1 MRAPRFRRGLTALRK
16 RISRSLRCQ
25 AALPGRYDRAL
36 LIGGGLL
43 LTVSILAAAAI
54 GIAHRFERCLD
65 DWRAAFL
72 AQRDF
77 VNNSVERNQARLRH
91 MVETYEALAHVHAR
105 DPVPAERYRELLDA
119 GGGLVDTEEDI
130 GAAPFSILSTL
141 TAPADRERLAGLLR
155 LVREVSPSSLL
166 RLQGAADDIGGFLY
180 TDDRRFFAAWPPL
193 EERAREQAGSAGV
206 SPLIDR
212 YVARVDAELHK
223 NDDASLRHE
232 RVFWVALY
240 ESDMYGK
247 LVKHYAAPV
256 YRGGERI
263 AVLVVTVPATQ
274 IPRLF
279 QPAVHDPDFF
289 MVSRDRRHLLGLD
302 ESNPRRTHWA
312 RALAAKPSVLDSA
325 DERVRLV
332 RRGADFFM
340 IQRISGPG
348 WVAVSAFDWHTIVAN
363 MKAPVL
369 WTVAFASLL
378 LAAQWAFVLTIDR
391 FMLAPLRA
399 RARSVFESEAFG
411 RTVLATAPVGL
422 TVFDPSTRRIVMQN
436 GIARGLLAALPD
448 ETHFFQ
454 SLLDKRAS
462 GRRTRRRGGRFS
474 RATASSGAARTIEVS
489 VAGADGRSREL
500 SVALSQARYREREV
514 LLCSLTDISRQKE
527 TVRLLR
533 RARNAADQA
542 SRAKSMLIATI
553 SHEIRT
559 PLYGALGNL
568 ELLSM
573 EKLEPPQAARLTS
586 VHHAFEGL
594 LALVDDVLDLSKA
607 EAHELELHIEP
618 FDLVQVLERC
628 AQTLAPSV
636 TNKELRFLCLLD
648 PAVDGHWQGDAQRI
662 VQVVTNLL
670 GNACKFTDRG
680 AVALRATIGRTPR
693 DADEVCISVADSGIG
708 IAAHQRERIFEP
720 FIQADGSIGRR
731 FGGTGL
737 GLSLCKRLVD
747 LMGGRIA
754 LESEEGRGTTFTVY
768 LPLKRAASPCLSLDA
783 SAHSDDRFAFDS
795 IVVACDD
802 AAWQDALVAR
812 LSAHCGP
819 AVAVVQGDGACVP
832 MPGRGRSIA
841 VLGSHE
847 NVVSPIWR
855 SSASAYLDTVVVSE
869 RGPLHPQRGDD
880 ALHVTA
886 LSAAKLALA
895 LEHCGRHEPVPST
908 GTSLRHPKRA
918 RGGHRAAR
926 ILVAEDD
933 PVSRTLLAHQLEAL
947 GYRHVELTC
956 DGWQALTECLRQPYD
971 LVLADLCM
979 PVMDGRSL
987 LAALRGKGL
996 SMPVIA
1002 HTAAPRDP
1010 DEANRRGFARVLHKP
1025 LALDTLRLALD
1036 AVLGHEPAGCELSSA
1051 SSDALRALFAK
1062 TWIEDEQRLAQATN
1076 AADTRRVLQ
1085 TLHRVKGA
1093 LMTLGEREVGACCD
1107 DLRDLIESH
1116 GIAAATAA
1124 LGQFRERVGAIAADE
1139 AEVRHA
1145 GPPPDA

>member
-1 MRAPRFRRGLTALRK
+1 MKTLRLRRSLTALRK
-16 RISRSLRCQ
+16 RVSRSLRCQ
-25 AALPGRYDRAL
+25 AGLPGRYDRAL
-36 LIGGGLL
+36 LFGGGLV
-43 LTVSILAAAAI
+43 LTVSILAAAAT

-77 VNNSVERNQARLRH
+77 VNASVERNQARLRH

-141 TAPADRERLAGLLR
+141 TAPADRNRLAALLR

-180 TDDRRFFAAWPPL
+180 TEDRRFLAVWPPL
-193 EERAREQAGSAGV
+193 EERARKQAGHAGV
-206 SPLIDR
+206 TPLIDR

-223 NDDASLRHE
+223 HEDTNLRHE

-240 ESDMYGK
+240 ESDTYGT
-247 LVKHYAAPV
+247 LVKHYAAPI
-256 YRGGERI
+256 YRGDERI

-289 MVSRDRRHLLGLD
+289 MVSRDRRHLLGID
-302 ESNPRRTHWA
+302 ESNPRRGHWA
-312 RALAAKPSVLDSA
+312 DALAAKPSVLDSA

-332 RRGADFFM
+332 RRGGDFFM
-340 IQRISGPG
+340 IQRIPGPG

-363 MKAPVL
+363 MREPAV
-369 WTVAFASLL
+369 WTIALAALL
-378 LAAQWAFVLTIDR
+378 LAVQWGFVLTIDR
-391 FMLAPLRA
+391 LVLAPLRA

-422 TVFDPSTRRIVMQN
+422 TVFEPATRRIVMQN
-436 GIARGLLAALPD
+436 DIARGLLAALPD
-448 ETHFFQ
+448 EPQFFQ
-454 SLLDKRAS
+454 SLLGKRAP
-462 GRRTRRRGGRFS
+462 GRRARRRGARFGH
-474 RATASSGAARTIEVS
+474 ATVPGGTARTVEVS
-489 VAGADGRSREL
+489 VAGTDGRSREL
-500 SVALSQARYREREV
+500 SVALSRARYREREV

-573 EKLEPPQAARLTS
+573 EELAPAQAARLTS
-586 VHHAFEGL
+586 VRHAFEGL

-607 EAHELELHIEP
+607 EAHELQLHVEP

-628 AQTLAPSV
+628 AQTLAPSA
-636 TNKELRFLCLLD
+636 TNKGLRFSCLLD
-648 PAVDGHWQGDAQRI
+648 PAIDGHWHGDAQRI
-662 VQVVTNLL
+662 MQVVTNLL

-680 AVALRATIGRTPR
+680 AVTLCATMGCATA
-693 DADEVCISVADSGIG
+693 DAQEVLISVADSGIG

-720 FIQADGSIGRR
+720 FIQADGSIARR

-737 GLSLCKRLVD
+737 GLSLSRRLVD
-747 LMGGRIA
+747 LMGGRIV
-754 LESEEGRGTTFTVY
+754 LESEEGRGATFSVY
-768 LPLKRAASPCLSLDA
+768 LPFKRAAPAPLHEPSNPV
-783 SAHSDDRFAFDS
+783 DRFVFDE
-795 IVVACDD
+795 IVVACND

-812 LSAHCGP
+812 LRALCGP
-819 AVAVVQGDGACVP
+819 VVAVVPDTRVCEP
-832 MPGRGRSIA
+832 TSGRGRSII
-841 VLGSHE
+841 VFGSHE
-847 NVVSPIWR
+847 NVVPRAWR
-855 SSASAYLDTVVVSE
+855 SRCSAYLDAIVVSE
-869 RGPLHPQRGDD
+869 RGPLHPQRADD
-880 ALHVTA
+880 SLHVTA
-886 LSAAKLALA
+886 LSAAMLALA
-895 LEHCGRHEPVPST
+895 LEQCGRREPLPASEGVCRP
-908 GTSLRHPKRA
+908 A
-918 RGGHRAAR
+918 RLPREAHRATR

-956 DGWQALTECLRQPYD
+956 DGRQALAECLRQPYD

-979 PVMDGRSL
+979 PLMDGRSL

-996 SMPVIA
+996 TMPVIA

-1010 DEANRRGFARVLHKP
+1010 DEAKRSGFARLLPKP
-1025 LALDTLRLALD
+1025 LALETLRLALD
-1036 AVLGHEPAGCELSSA
+1036 AVLDHRPASDELRSMPSE
-1051 SSDALRALFAK
+1051 ALLAVFAT
-1062 TWIEDEQRLAQATN
+1062 TWIEDEQRLVQATR
-1076 AADTRRVLQ
+1076 AADARRVLQ
-1085 TLHRVKGA
+1085 MLHRVKGA
-1093 LMTLGEREVGACCD
+1093 LLTLGEREEAACCD
-1107 DLRDLIESH
+1107 ELRDLIEAD
-1116 GIAAATAA
+1116 GIAAATEA
-1124 LGQFRERVGAIAADE
+1124 LGRFRERVGAIATQGTEGAH
-1139 AEVRHA
+1139 VQRSS
-1145 GPPPDA
+1145 DA

>member
-1 MRAPRFRRGLTALRK
+1 MRSLRFRRNLTALRK
-16 RISRSLRCQ
+16 RVSRSLRCQ
-25 AALPGRYDRAL
+25 SALPGRYDRAL
-36 LIGGGLL
+36 LIGGALV

-77 VNNSVERNQARLRH
+77 VNASVERNQARLRH

-105 DPVPAERYRELLDA
+105 DPVPAERYRVLLEA

-141 TAPADRERLAGLLR
+141 TAPADRERLAALLR

-180 TDDRRFFAAWPPL
+180 TDDRRFLAAWPPL
-193 EERAREQAGSAGV
+193 EDRARKQAGSAGV

-212 YVARVDAELHK
+212 YVARVDAELDKH
-223 NDDASLRHE
+223 DDANLRRE

-256 YRGGERI
+256 YRGDKRI

-302 ESNPRRTHWA
+302 ESNPRKRHWA
-312 RALAAKPSVLDSA
+312 DALAAKPSVLDSA

-332 RRGADFFM
+332 RRGTDFFM
-340 IQRISGPG
+340 IQRISGPD

-363 MKAPVL
+363 MKGPVI
-369 WTVAFASLL
+369 WTISVAALL
-378 LAAQWAFVLTIDR
+378 LAAQWAFVLAIDR
-391 FMLAPLRA
+391 LVLAPLRA

-436 GIARGLLAALPD
+436 SIARGLLAALPD
-448 ETHFFQ
+448 ETRFFQ
-454 SLLDKRAS
+454 SLLDKRAA
-462 GRRTRRRGGRFS
+462 GRRARRRGARVN
-474 RATASSGAARTIEVS
+474 RAAASSGTTRTIEVS
-489 VAGADGRSREL
+489 VAGTDGRAREL
-500 SVALSQARYREREV
+500 SVALSKARYREREV

-573 EKLEPPQAARLTS
+573 EELAPSQAARLTS

-607 EAHELELHIEP
+607 EAHELQLHVEP

-628 AQTLAPSV
+628 AQTLAPSAA
-636 TNKELRFLCLLD
+636 NKGLRFLCLLD
-648 PAVDGHWQGDAQRI
+648 PAIDGLWRGDAQRI
-662 VQVVTNLL
+662 MQIVTNLL

-680 AVALRATIGRTPR
+680 AVTLRATKGGTAG
-693 DADEVCISVADSGIG
+693 DAEQLLISVADSGIG

-720 FIQADGSIGRR
+720 FIQADGSIARR

-737 GLSLCKRLVD
+737 GLSLCRRLVD

-754 LESEEGRGTTFTVY
+754 LESEEGRGALFTVC
-768 LPLKRAASPCLSLDA
+768 LPLKRAASAPVWRDVP
-783 SAHSDDRFAFDS
+783 DRFAFDE

-802 AAWQDALVAR
+802 AAWQDALVTR
-812 LSAHCGP
+812 LNAHCGA
-819 AVAVVQGDGACVP
+819 AVTVVHGRREAP
-832 MPGRGRSIA
+832 MPGGKRAIA

-847 NVVSPIWR
+847 NIVPQAWR
-855 SSASAYLDTVVVSE
+855 ASAPAYLDTIVVSE
-869 RGPLHPQRGDD
+869 RGPLHPQRGDG

-895 LEHCGRHEPVPST
+895 LEQCGRPEPV
-908 GTSLRHPKRA
+908 RA
-918 RGGHRAAR
+918 ADVPPRYPTAAREEHRAAR

-933 PVSRTLLAHQLEAL
+933 PVSRTLLAHQLEML
-947 GYRHVELTC
+947 GFRHVELSC
-956 DGWQALTECLRQPYD
+956 DGRQALAHCLRQPCD

-987 LAALRGKGL
+987 LAALRSKGFA
-996 SMPVIA
+996 MPVIA

-1010 DEANRRGFARVLHKP
+1010 DEVKRAGFARLLQKP
-1025 LALDTLRLALD
+1025 LALETLRLALD
-1036 AVLGHEPAGCELSSA
+1036 AVLGPAPAQSA
-1051 SSDALRALFAK
+1051 DGMNRAPSEALRALFAK
-1062 TWIEDEQRLAQATN
+1062 TWIEDELRLARAMQS
-1076 AADTRRVLQ
+1076 ADARRVLQ

-1093 LMTLGEREVGACCD
+1093 LLTLGQREAADRCD
-1107 DLRDLIESH
+1107 RLRDAIETE

-1124 LGQFRERVGAIAADE
+1124 LSRFRERVGAIAGDPVGVE
-1139 AEVRHA
+1139 HVER
-1145 GPPPDA
+1145 PSDA

>member
-1 MRAPRFRRGLTALRK
+1 MRALRFRRSLTALRI
-16 RISRSLRCQ
+16 RLSRSLRCQ
-25 AALPGRYDRAL
+25 TALPGRYDRAL
-36 LIGGGLL
+36 LIGGGLV
-43 LTVSILAAAAI
+43 LTVSILAAAVI

-77 VNNSVERNQARLRH
+77 VNASVERNQARLRH
-91 MVETYEALAHVHAR
+91 MVETYEALAHVHER
-105 DPVPAERYRELLDA
+105 DPVPAERYRVLLEA
-119 GGGLVDTEEDI
+119 GGGLVDTQEDI

-141 TAPADRERLAGLLR
+141 TSPADRDRLAALLR

-166 RLQGAADDIGGFLY
+166 RLQGAADETGGFLY
-180 TDDRRFFAAWPPL
+180 TDDRRFLAAWPPL
-193 EERAREQAGSAGV
+193 EDRAREQAGSAGV
-206 SPLIDR
+206 STLIDR
-212 YVARVDAELHK
+212 YVARVDAELRK
-223 NDDASLRHE
+223 RDDTSLRHE

-302 ESNPRRTHWA
+302 ESPSRKTHWA
-312 RALAAKPSVLDSA
+312 AALAAKPSVLDSA

-332 RRGADFFM
+332 RSGADFFM
-340 IQRISGPG
+340 IQRIAGPG
-348 WVAVSAFDWHTIVAN
+348 WVAVSAFDWRTIAAN
-363 MKAPVL
+363 MKEPVI
-369 WTVAFASLL
+369 WTVSLASLL
-378 LAAQWAFVLTIDR
+378 LAVQWGFVLAIDR
-391 FMLAPLRA
+391 LVLAPLHA

-422 TVFDPSTRRIVMQN
+422 AVFDPSTRRIVMQN

-448 ETHFFQ
+448 ETSFFQ
-454 SLLDKRAS
+454 SLLDKRAP
-462 GRRTRRRGGRFS
+462 RRRARRKRVRRGH
-474 RATASSGAARTIEVS
+474 RAASGETARTFEVS
-489 VAGADGRSREL
+489 VPGANGRAREL
-500 SVALSQARYREREV
+500 SVALSRSRYREREV

-568 ELLSM
+568 ELLSID
-573 EKLEPPQAARLTS
+573 ELEPSQAARLTS
-586 VHHAFEGL
+586 VRHAFEGL

-607 EAHELELHIEP
+607 EAHELQLHEEP

-628 AQTLAPSV
+628 AQTFAPSA
-636 TNKELRFLCLLD
+636 TNKGLRFLCLLD
-648 PAVDGHWQGDAQRI
+648 PAIDGHWHGDAQRI
-662 VQVVTNLL
+662 MQVMNNLL
-670 GNACKFTDRG
+670 GNACKFTERG
-680 AVALRATIGRTPR
+680 AVTLRATITSKAGGS
-693 DADEVCISVADSGIG
+693 EQVLLSVADSGIG
-708 IAAHQRERIFEP
+708 IAANQRERIFEP
-720 FIQADGSIGRR
+720 FVQADGSIARR

-747 LMGGRIA
+747 LMGGRIV
-754 LESEEGRGTTFTVY
+754 LDSEEGRGAVFTVY
-768 LPLKRAASPCLSLDA
+768 LPLRRATPPRLPHDVS
-783 SAHSDDRFAFDS
+783 SDPADRFAFDE

-802 AAWQDALVAR
+802 AAWQAALVAR

-819 AVAVVQGDGACVP
+819 AIAVRDGSTCVQIERPRGA
-832 MPGRGRSIA
+832 IA

-847 NVVSPIWR
+847 NRVPPAWR
-855 SSASAYLDTVVVSE
+855 STYPGYLDTIVISE

-895 LEHCGRHEPVPST
+895 LAECGRRVPVPVAAAS
-908 GTSLRHPKRA
+908 SRHPRLA
-918 RGGHRAAR
+918 RERHRAAR

-956 DGWQALTECLRQPYD
+956 DGRQALAECLRRPYD

-996 SMPVIA
+996 AMPVIV

-1010 DEANRRGFARVLHKP
+1010 EEATRMGFARLLHKP

-1036 AVLGHEPAGCELSSA
+1036 TVLGQRPERGEPSNMPSQ
-1051 SSDALRALFAK
+1051 ALRAVFAK
-1062 TWIEDEQRLAQATN
+1062 TWVEDERKLAQALRT
-1076 AADTRRVLQ
+1076 ADAHRVLQ

-1093 LMTLGEREVGACCD
+1093 LLTLGEREAAACCD
-1107 DLRDLIESH
+1107 ALRDLIETD
-1116 GIAAATAA
+1116 GVTAATAG
-1124 LGQFRERVGAIAADE
+1124 LRRFRERVGAIVAHDAID
-1139 AEVRHA
+1139 VRRA
-1145 GPPPDA
+1145 VPSSDV